1 MTDRNDD
8 IARSGLAFGWLEET
22 RPRSGARRY
31 WIAVALL
38 LAAVV
43 GTVAVIKMAANI
55 S

>member
-1 MTDRNDD
+1 MKDNDD
-8 IARSGLAFGWLEET
+8 ITRSGLAFGWIEET

-31 WIAVALL
+31 WIAVGLL

-43 GTVAVIKMAANI
+43 GAVVMIKMAANI

>member
-31 WIAVALL
+31 WIAITVL
-38 LAAVV
+38 LAGVV
-43 GTVAVIKMAANI
+43 ATVVLVGGFR
-55 S
+55 

>member
-1 MTDRNDD
+1 MKDNDD

-43 GTVAVIKMAANI
+43 GAVLMVGGFR
-55 S
+55 

>member
-1 MTDRNDD
+1 MKHDDD

-31 WIAVALL
+31 WIAIALL

>member
-1 MTDRNDD
+1 MKHDDD

-31 WIAVALL
+31 WIAIAML

-43 GTVAVIKMAANI
+43 ATVVLVGGFR
-55 S
+55 